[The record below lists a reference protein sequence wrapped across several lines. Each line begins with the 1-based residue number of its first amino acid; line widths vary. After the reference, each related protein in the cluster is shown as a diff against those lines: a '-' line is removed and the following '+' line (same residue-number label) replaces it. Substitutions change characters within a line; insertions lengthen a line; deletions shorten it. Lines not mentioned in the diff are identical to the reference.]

1 MGVAG
6 VMPYCGM
13 PVGLERDGVAVP
25 EVGFGYNGSILQG
38 LLRDEFGYDGLVLSD
53 WELINDNLVGDQVLP
68 ARAWGVE
75 HLDAHG
81 RMRLLLEA
89 GCDQFGGEECVEIL
103 AELVAAGRV
112 SEERVDVSARRVL
125 LVKLRLGL
133 FDDPS
138 VDEHESERLVG
149 SEEFRRAGLEAQVA
163 LVTVLPDDEGL
174 LPLGPGRRRVYA
186 EGPAPEQVARL
197 GEHVARPEEPYLA
210 VVRLQAPFEP
220 RSDLFLEA

>member
-13 PVGLERDGVAVP
+13 PVGLEGDGVAVP

-103 AELVAAGRV
+103 AELVAAGGCF
-112 SEERVDVSARRVL
+112 S
-125 LVKLRLGL
+125 
-133 FDDPS
+133 
-138 VDEHESERLVG
+138 
-149 SEEFRRAGLEAQVA
+149 
-163 LVTVLPDDEGL
+163 
-174 LPLGPGRRRVYA
+174 
-186 EGPAPEQVARL
+186 
-197 GEHVARPEEPYLA
+197 
-210 VVRLQAPFEP
+210 
-220 RSDLFLEA
+220 